1 VANRR
6 NVVAVEDCLKAIY
19 SVGEWDE
26 SARTVGD
33 IAARLRASTSSVS
46 EMVKRLTDD
55 GLVEHERYG
64 KVDLTA
70 AGLARA
76 LHMVRR
82 HRLIETYLVTA
93 LDYGWDEVHDEAE
106 VLEHAISDLMLDRMD
121 QRLGQPWRDPHGDA
135 IPTAAGVLHLPA
147 ARPLGLLDE
156 GGSGFVARIDDE
168 DPELL
173 RWFADH
179 GVVLDVGLR
188 VTGLKPFGGA
198 TEVSLTAVDGSAPI
212 DLGVQAVAALWV
224 VDAPPD
230 VDGTTSGCHYA
241 ACQHVGTPA

>member
-64 KVDLTA
+64 NVDLTK
-70 AGLARA
+70 AGLTRA
-76 LHMVRR
+76 LQMVRR

-121 QRLGQPWRDPHGDA
+121 RRLGHPWRDPHGDA
-135 IPTAAGVLHLPA
+135 IPTPAGLLHLPA
-147 ARPLGLLDE
+147 ARPLGELDE
-156 GGSGFVARIDDE
+156 GGSGFVARIDDD

-173 RWFADH
+173 RWFAEH
-179 GVVLDVGLR
+179 GVTLDVRLT
-188 VTGLKPFGGA
+188 VSGLKPFGGA
-198 TEVSLTAVDGSAPI
+198 TEVTLESSEGAVSL

-224 VDAPPD
+224 ADAPPSTD
-230 VDGTTSGCHYA
+230 AGAPGCHYA
-241 ACQHVGTPA
+241 RCQHIGA